1 MSEAKRL
8 VEVAVS
14 QIGYREGANNNTKY
28 GAWYG
33 LNYQPWCAMFVSW
46 CADQAGIPT
55 SIIPKFAYVPNGIQ
69 FFRNQGRYYARGQY
83 TPVSGDLI
91 FYGDS
96 DHVGIVERVANNV
109 VITVE
114 GNTGSTGATAN
125 GDGVYR
131 RNWPLTST
139 WIKGYGHPAYGEEE
153 DDVEI
158 KEISI
163 RDLDRDRLI
172 QVSAVN
178 IEGTNYIRLR
188 DTEKL
193 FPVTVS
199 FDQAAAT
206 PTIALNYTK

>member
-1 MSEAKRL
+1 MEDAPRL
-8 VEVAVS
+8 KVIMVAVIS
-14 QIGYREGANNNTKY
+14 STGSWKANFSRKYHREISSRPKPTTVKPMTEPAEKATRRPLFRLSWQ
-28 GAWYG
+28 A
-33 LNYQPWCAMFVSW
+33 LAVRELARVATVS
-46 CADQAGIPT
+46 
-55 SIIPKFAYVPNGIQ
+55 
-69 FFRNQGRYYARGQY
+69 Y
-83 TPVSGDLI
+83 THL
-91 FYGDS
+91 
-96 DHVGIVERVANNV
+96 IVERVANNV